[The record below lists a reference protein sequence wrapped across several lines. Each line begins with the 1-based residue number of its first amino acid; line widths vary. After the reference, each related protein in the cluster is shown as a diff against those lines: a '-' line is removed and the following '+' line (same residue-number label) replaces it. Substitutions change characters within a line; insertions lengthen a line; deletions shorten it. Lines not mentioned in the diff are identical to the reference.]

1 MNYITDKL
9 TKIKEKGLYRE
20 LRYIDTAQSPWVKI
34 GGKDFILLG
43 SNNYLGLC
51 DDIRLKKAAIDA
63 INKYGVGS
71 GGSRLTTGSYDLHK
85 ELEKKI
91 ASFKGTEASLVF
103 NTGYMANVGIIS
115 ALCDDTWVIFSDKL
129 NHASIIDGYRLSS
142 AKLIRYKHCDM
153 NDLLNKINKYRGSN
167 NLIVTDGVFS
177 MDGDIAPLPDIVKI
191 AKKFNMMTMV
201 DDAHATGVLGKNGSG
216 TASYFGLENE
226 IDISMGTLSKA
237 VASEGGYVAGKKDLI
252 NYLINSA
259 RSFIYSTALSPST
272 IAVSIKALEIIEKDE
287 ERRIKLLKTSNW
299 FQNELKIAGFIVM
312 ETKTPIIPIL
322 IGEVDKAVEFS
333 KILLSKGVYV
343 PAIRP
348 PSVPRGTSRLRI
360 SLMATHSKK
369 DLEEV
374 LVKIIEI
381 GRKLKIIG
389 TYYE

>member
-142 AKLIRYKHCDM
+142 AKLIRYKHCD
-153 NDLLNKINKYRGSN
+153 
-167 NLIVTDGVFS
+167 
-177 MDGDIAPLPDIVKI
+177 
-191 AKKFNMMTMV
+191 
-201 DDAHATGVLGKNGSG
+201 
-216 TASYFGLENE
+216 NE
-226 IDISMGTLSKA
+226 
-237 VASEGGYVAGKKDLI
+237 
-252 NYLINSA
+252 
-259 RSFIYSTALSPST
+259 
-272 IAVSIKALEIIEKDE
+272 
-287 ERRIKLLKTSNW
+287 
-299 FQNELKIAGFIVM
+299 
-312 ETKTPIIPIL
+312 
-322 IGEVDKAVEFS
+322 
-333 KILLSKGVYV
+333 
-343 PAIRP
+343 
-348 PSVPRGTSRLRI
+348 
-360 SLMATHSKK
+360 
-369 DLEEV
+369 
-374 LVKIIEI
+374 
-381 GRKLKIIG
+381 
-389 TYYE
+389 

>member
-9 TKIKEKGLYRE
+9 TKIKDSGFYRE
-20 LRYIDTAQSPWVKI
+20 LRYIDTAQSPRVKI
-34 GGKDFILLG
+34 EGKDFILLG

-51 DDIRLKKAAIDA
+51 DDSRLKKAAIDA

-91 ASFKGTEASLVF
+91 SSFKGTEASLVF

-115 ALCDDTWVIFSDKL
+115 ALCDNSWVIFSDKL
-129 NHASIIDGYRLSS
+129 NHASIIDGYRLSG

-153 NDLLNKINKYRGSN
+153 NDLLDKINKYKGSN

-177 MDGDIAPLPDIVKI
+177 MDGDIAPLPDIVGI
-191 AKKFNMMTMV
+191 AKKYNMMTMV
-201 DDAHATGVLGKNGSG
+201 DDAHATGILGKNGSG
-216 TASYFGLENE
+216 TASYFGLGNE
-226 IDISMGTLSKA
+226 IDITMGTLSKA
-237 VASEGGYVAGKKDLI
+237 VGSEGGYVAGKKELI

-259 RSFIYSTALSPST
+259 RTFIYSTALSPST
-272 IAVSIKALEIIEKDE
+272 IAVSIKSLEIIEKDE
-287 ERRIKLLKTSNW
+287 ERRVKLLKASNW
-299 FQNELKIAGFIVM
+299 FQNELKIVGFNVM

-322 IGEVDKAVEFS
+322 IGEADKAVEFS
-333 KILLSKGVYV
+333 KILLSQGVYV

-360 SLMATHSKK
+360 SLMATHSKE
-369 DLEEV
+369 DLEEA
-374 LVKIIEI
+374 LIKIIQI
-381 GRKLKIIG
+381 GKKLKIIG
-389 TYYE
+389 G